1 MVKEVEFSNFLEVL
15 SDSMMYSED
24 AGRPTFTGTLED
36 DGKTLNITVLKDGS
50 VGGRQIYVL
59 FGNVD
64 FDTRLVDYIDVG
76 KSELDLNIANPGKT
90 YTFDLSKVLQ
100 IPRKVYDTRG
110 SSEIT
115 IELYTYEANIN
126 TDYGT
131 KRLSVPYTV
140 ESATH
145 YEYSTSTDGVYK
157 VALVDY
163 AYWKNTTTYNTG
175 DIVIDTNNSLA
186 VSTIDGNVGNDPTL
200 SDYWAVPTD
209 EEILDYAYGTTTNEP
224 INSIMADML
233 VSRYAKYK
241 YIKESMSK
249 MTYKEFDNELALAKT
264 LLLQVFREQ
273 SMVNI
278 YKHKS
283 IDAAES
289 LQLLKL
295 AANDPAEVAT
305 YRVYNIKYTT

>member
-24 AGRPTFTGTLED
+24 AGRPTFTGSLKD
-36 DGKTLNITVLKDGS
+36 DGKTLEVTVLKGGTN
-50 VGGRQIYVL
+50 GGRKIYVL

-64 FDTRLVDYIDVG
+64 FDTRMVDYIDVG
-76 KSELDLNIANPGKT
+76 ESELDLNIVNPGKV
-90 YTFDLSKVLQ
+90 YTFDLTKVLQ

-163 AYWKNTTTYNTG
+163 AYWDNTITYNVG
-175 DIVIDTNNSLA
+175 DIVIDSNDTLMI
-186 VSTIDGNVGNDPTL
+186 STIDGNTGNDPTL
-200 SDYWAVPTD
+200 SDYWTSPTK

-224 INSIMADML
+224 INSVLSDML
-233 VSRYAKYK
+233 ISRYAKYK
-241 YIKESMSK
+241 YIKEAMSK
-249 MTYKEFDNELALAKT
+249 MTYKEHDNELALAQS
-264 LLLQVFREQ
+264 LLLQAFREQ
-273 SMVNI
+273 AMVNI
-278 YKHKS
+278 YKHKP